1 MATDIPMVDVDALHE
16 QLTWRLYL
24 LGMLDEQ
31 ADLAFERHLAGCA
44 ACQTD
49 CDAYG
54 GLVVGMVGLD
64 EADLMPAIPAI
75 PADPIS
81 AAIPTRPTRPTGR
94 RWWRSRPVLVF
105 AVAAAVVVL
114 ALVTVVGT
122 LPTGSDSA
130 VFVRT
135 QSQVQRPKAHLSV
148 TLVEHDGRLSVRA
161 TVTGLSAGVRYR
173 LYAVTTEAA
182 TILVSEWDGAAG
194 VQEVVGEIAKPTDRI
209 ALFSV
214 TTLDASP
221 VATAEIPR

>member
-1 MATDIPMVDVDALHE
+1 MIDDDALHE

-24 LGMLDEQ
+24 LGRLDERQ
-31 ADLAFERHLAGCA
+31 DLAFERHLAGCA
-44 ACQTD
+44 ACQAD

-64 EADLMPAIPAI
+64 EADLMPAVPVG
-75 PADPIS
+75 PVS
-81 AAIPTRPTRPTGR
+81 ATRQAGR

-105 AVAAAVVVL
+105 AAAAAVVVL

-148 TLVEHDGRLSVRA
+148 TMVEHDGRLSIRA

-173 LYAVTTEAA
+173 LYAVTAGAA

-194 VQEVVGEIAKPTDRI
+194 VQEVVGEIARPADRI